1 MDIKLD
7 SGWDLLVENRE
18 GQPTL
23 IVEVKQKLDTS
34 SGWVAKFHRNILVH
48 NSGILPQAPYFLM
61 AFPDRFYLWI
71 NNTES
76 HSDPGEPNYTI
87 DAEPILRP
95 YLQGMGKTA
104 GEMGK
109 QSLEL
114 MILSWLGQMS
124 YSPQPIESD
133 SSQNWL
139 VDSGLYQQLVG
150 KLPDR
155 EAVA

>member
-7 SGWDLLVENRE
+7 SGWDLLVENRG

-23 IVEVKQKLDTS
+23 IVEVKQKLNVS
-34 SGWVAKFHRNILVH
+34 SEWAAQFYRNILVH
-48 NSGILPQAPYFLM
+48 NSGILPRAPYFLM

-71 NNTES
+71 NHTNSYSYSELI
-76 HSDPGEPNYTI
+76 EPSYTI

-95 YLQGMGKTA
+95 YLQGMGRTA

-114 MILSWLGQMS
+114 MIISWLGKIL
-124 YSPQPIESD
+124 YSNQPIETD
-133 SSQNWL
+133 VTSQ
-139 VDSGLYQQLVG
+139 
-150 KLPDR
+150 
-155 EAVA
+155 

>member
-34 SGWVAKFHRNILVH
+34 SEWAAKFYRNILAH
-48 NSGILPQAPYFLM
+48 NSGILPRAPYFLM
-61 AFPDRFYLWI
+61 AFPDRFYLWV
-71 NNTES
+71 NNTET
-76 HSDPGEPNYTI
+76 HPELVEPNYTI

-95 YLQGMGKTA
+95 YLKGMGRTA

-124 YSPQPIESD
+124 YSPKPTESD
-133 SSQNWL
+133 GSQNWL

-150 KLPDR
+150 ESPDR